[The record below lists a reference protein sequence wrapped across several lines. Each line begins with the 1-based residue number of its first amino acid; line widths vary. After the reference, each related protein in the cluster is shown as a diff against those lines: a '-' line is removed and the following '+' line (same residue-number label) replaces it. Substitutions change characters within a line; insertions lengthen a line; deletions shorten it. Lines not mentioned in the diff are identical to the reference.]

1 MDDNEVLEAVKVI
14 RADDQQATVERV
26 VSRLKADRGQVEE
39 KLDALTARGRLYKII
54 GGAEWPY
61 SPEPAEITLVW
72 YLPTGR

>member
-54 GGAEWPY
+54 GGSEWPY
-61 SPEPAEITLVW
+61 SPEPAKITLVW